1 MKRKTPQPWE
11 RQPKESDPAW
21 EAFVTY
27 RDMPE
32 ETGLKRSLS
41 RVGQK
46 LVKSTTMLSKW
57 SSRHNWVKRVRA
69 YDQYRDDLAVAER
82 AKQQKRRIQEEEKM
96 DERHIGMAVQLQKLL
111 LEAIKNTDP
120 DNTSEKALNELTKA
134 VTNAVNLE
142 RSSRHATNADRQ
154 LALSREMFEYKKERD
169 AGANI
174 EYEDLV
180 GIEEEIYGDNDDTD

>member
-32 ETGLKRSLS
+32 ETGLKRSITRLEQNLNKS
-41 RVGQK
+41 RACLGA
-46 LVKSTTMLSKW
+46 W
-57 SSRHNWVKRVRA
+57 SSKYHWVERCRA

-82 AKQQKRRIQEEEKM
+82 VKKQRRRILEEEKM

-111 LEAIKNTDP
+111 LEAIKNTDLE
-120 DNTSEKALNELTKA
+120 NTSEKGLNELTKA

-174 EYEDLV
+174 EYEDLE
-180 GIEEEIYGDNDDTD
+180 GIEEEIYGDNNTD